1 MNQEVIIT
9 TKYKGLVR
17 DKAICSGKL
26 DSFNLNTGEAEVT
39 FSINRRKYDVTF
51 TVKLQN
57 ARYKSN

>member
-39 FSINRRKYDVTF
+39 FSINRRKY
-51 TVKLQN
+51 
-57 ARYKSN
+57 